1 MSKLISKGW
10 KNVFEG
16 DARVKGEMTSD
27 FKYVTSQ
34 AMNHILLG
42 FSVYRHQPATDL
54 FGTRMRGRGSE

>member
-27 FKYVTSQ
+27 FKYVTS
-34 AMNHILLG
+34 
-42 FSVYRHQPATDL
+42 
-54 FGTRMRGRGSE
+54 